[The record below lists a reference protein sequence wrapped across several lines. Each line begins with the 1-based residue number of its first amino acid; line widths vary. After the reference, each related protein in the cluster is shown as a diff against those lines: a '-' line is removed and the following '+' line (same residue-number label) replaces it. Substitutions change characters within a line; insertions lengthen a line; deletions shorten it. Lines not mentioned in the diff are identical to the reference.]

1 MAVANLRILPPSL
14 AEHCNNRA
22 EILTSD
28 AKSADA
34 NTWSIL
40 PRSTDIWD
48 YMDVKLQNGLGSW
61 KSPGQAAW
69 AWRASVDPPVK
80 GYIYTDGASQSSSTT
95 PYTSLEPFS
104 LWWPAIFGIVGP
116 DGLVPYYCPALAWA
130 NARPWF
136 SHSSRAFAVQG
147 EVPLFIFAPLP
158 PPPPPPPSSGLSLEI
173 EEAAESE
180 SSTSA
185 SSIPSSFE
193 WVEDSSSRPMRQVN
207 RWTRRHSES

>member
-147 EVPLFIFAPLP
+147 EVPLFIFAPP
-158 PPPPPPPSSGLSLEI
+158 PPPPEI

-185 SSIPSSFE
+185 PSTPSSFE
-193 WVEDSSSRPMRQVN
+193 WVEEFSTDAAGQPMDEKAQ
-207 RWTRRHSES
+207 

>member
-34 NTWSIL
+34 NAWSIL

-48 YMDVKLQNGLGSW
+48 YMDIRLQNGLGSW

-147 EVPLFIFAPLP
+147 EVPLFIFAPP
-158 PPPPPPPSSGLSLEI
+158 PPPPEI

-185 SSIPSSFE
+185 PSIPSNGLKTVVLDRCGRSTDGRE
-193 WVEDSSSRPMRQVN
+193 GTVN
-207 RWTRRHSES
+207 LDGCFV